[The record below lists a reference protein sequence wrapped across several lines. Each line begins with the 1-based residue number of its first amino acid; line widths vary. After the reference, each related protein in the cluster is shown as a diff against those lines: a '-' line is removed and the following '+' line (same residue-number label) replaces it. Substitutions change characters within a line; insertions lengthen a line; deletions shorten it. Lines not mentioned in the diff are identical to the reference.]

1 MPADDL
7 PLFRAFPA
15 LRGRIARRPFIDIPT
30 PVEPLRIPGLP
41 NADVFVKRDERSCAL
56 YGGNKPRKLEFIIGR
71 ALERGSRR
79 LVTTGGLGTH
89 HGFATTL
96 LGRSA
101 GLATTLVLVPQ
112 PITPEVER
120 SLALDA
126 AYGAEIVRVSGVPGA
141 VLATL
146 RVLARSQ
153 LRGERP
159 HLVWT
164 GGSSSVGNLGFVSAA
179 FELAEQIEQGA
190 LPKPAEILVPLGS
203 GGTIAGLVVGLGLA
217 GLDTRVRGVLVSDI
231 LPPSPRA
238 LAGLARSTLNRLRR
252 LSPDLPDLR
261 LKPSDFLVDTSEL
274 GPGYGVATASGAAA
288 QECARALGL
297 ELDATYSAKCFAA
310 LLARAGRD
318 ELRGPVLFWS
328 TYAGEF
334 QPAPDPIDD
343 APRRIDSLPG
353 CREA

>member
-1 MPADDL
+1 MPAEDL
-7 PLFRAFPA
+7 PLFRAHPA
-15 LRGRIARRPFIDIPT
+15 LREFVARQPFIDGPT
-30 PVEPLRIPGLP
+30 PVEPLRLPGCEDANLY
-41 NADVFVKRDERSCAL
+41 VKRDERSCSL

-89 HGFATTL
+89 HGFATTI
-96 LGRSA
+96 LGRSV

-112 PITPEVER
+112 PITPEVEQ

-126 AYGAEIVRVSGVPGA
+126 AYGAEIVRTSGVPAA

-146 RVLARSQ
+146 RVLAASQ
-153 LRGERP
+153 WRGEKP

-179 FELAEQIEQGA
+179 FELAEQIEQGL
-190 LPKPAEILVPLGS
+190 LPKPAEILVPIGS
-203 GGTIAGLVVGLGLA
+203 GGTIAGLVVGLKLA
-217 GLDTRVRGVLVSDI
+217 GLDTCVRGVLVSDI

-238 LAGLARSTLNRLRR
+238 LARSARATLNRMRR
-252 LSPDLPDLR
+252 LAPDIPVVDLHA
-261 LKPSDFLVDTSEL
+261 SDFPIDTSEL

-288 QECARALGL
+288 QACARELGL

-310 LLARAGRD
+310 LIARARSAS
-318 ELRGPVLFWS
+318 LPRGPVLFWS
-328 TYAGEF
+328 TYAG
-334 QPAPDPIDD
+334 ALCPDFE
-343 APRRIDSLPG
+343 SLPG
-353 CREA
+353 YEAAT